1 MTYNIEVNN
10 LSLKYKNFE
19 ALKDVSFKLEDGKIY
34 GLLGRNGAGKTSL
47 LSILASYRQQTAGS
61 VKIAGAA
68 PYENAEINQNISF
81 HFQTNYEE
89 ETEKVKNMLSMVEE
103 YRPNYDAEYAKYLVE
118 LFKLPMNKNV
128 NKLSKG
134 MQSALEVIMGLASRS
149 PITIFDESYLSMDA
163 PTRVK
168 FYNELL
174 KDQENHPRIF
184 ILSTHLVSEMD
195 YLFDEVLIL
204 DNGKLLLHEDYE
216 TLISRG
222 MSITGNATDVDEFVK
237 GRRILSSQQLGKTKS
252 VMIYEERTEKIENA
266 ADSLGLE
273 IGPISLQDLFIHLT
287 ETEDSHES
295 K

>member
-128 NKLSKG
+128 NKLS
-134 MQSALEVIMGLASRS
+134 
-149 PITIFDESYLSMDA
+149 
-163 PTRVK
+163 
-168 FYNELL
+168 
-174 KDQENHPRIF
+174 
-184 ILSTHLVSEMD
+184 
-195 YLFDEVLIL
+195 
-204 DNGKLLLHEDYE
+204 
-216 TLISRG
+216 
-222 MSITGNATDVDEFVK
+222 
-237 GRRILSSQQLGKTKS
+237 
-252 VMIYEERTEKIENA
+252 
-266 ADSLGLE
+266 
-273 IGPISLQDLFIHLT
+273 
-287 ETEDSHES
+287 
-295 K
+295 

>member
-10 LSLKYKNFE
+10 LSLKYRNFE
-19 ALKDVSFKLEDGKIY
+19 ALKDVSFNLEDGKIY

-61 VKIAGAA
+61 IKIAGVI

-89 ETEKVKNMLSMVEE
+89 ETEKVKKMLSIVEK

-118 LFKLPMNKNV
+118 LFKLPMNKYV

-174 KDQENHPRIF
+174 KDQEKHPRIF

-216 TLISRG
+216 TLTSKG
-222 MSITGNATDVDEFVK
+222 MSITGNAVEVDKFVAGK
-237 GRRILSSQQLGKTKS
+237 RILSSQQLGKTKS
-252 VMIYEERTEKIENA
+252 VMIYGERTEEIENM
-266 ADSLGLE
+266 ADRLGLE

-287 ETEDSHES
+287 EMEDSYEN

>member
-10 LSLKYKNFE
+10 LSLKYKKFE
-19 ALKDVSFKLEDGKIY
+19 ALKDVSFKLEYGKIY

-47 LSILASYRQQTAGS
+47 LSILSSYRQQTNGS
-61 VKIAGAA
+61 LKIAGVN

-81 HFQTNYEE
+81 HFQTNYED
-89 ETEKVKNMLSMVEE
+89 ETEKVKNMLSMVGE
-103 YRPNYDAEYAKYLVE
+103 YRPNYDPEYAKYLVE
-118 LFKLPMNKNV
+118 LFKLPMNKYV

-174 KDQENHPRIF
+174 KDQENYQRTF

-216 TLISRG
+216 SLTSKG
-222 MSITGNATDVDEFVK
+222 MSITGSAADVDEFVK
-237 GRRILSSQQLGKTKS
+237 GRRILRSQQLGKTKS
-252 VMIYEERTEKIENA
+252 VMIFEERTKETEDMAGN
-266 ADSLGLE
+266 LGLE

-287 ETEDSHES
+287 ETEDSYES